1 MRCND
6 PPILKIGRK
15 VKVAYLGPKGT
26 FSEIAA
32 KHYFSNVSS
41 AEYIEVQT
49 IPDVFRLVEDGKVNY
64 GVVPAENSIEGSVNI
79 TLDMLYSSSKAKITG
94 EVIENIQHNLIAKS
108 RIKIKNLKV
117 ILSHPHA
124 LAQCRRFIAKNFPNV
139 KLLEVESTAQAVKKL
154 KNISNAAAIASEYAA
169 KIYGMKVV
177 ARNIGDYTVNYTR
190 FLVLSRKDSKPTG
203 RDKTF
208 LIFSLKDK
216 PGALFNFLKP
226 FANRG
231 INLTKIESRPSK
243 VKPWEYIFFMEL
255 EGHRKNKKCIE
266 ALREAKDLCENL
278 KILGSYPAFK
288 N

>member
-288 N
+288 S